1 MIYLRYFANN
11 VSVKL
16 GVVLPQQLGVR
27 GVTARGSIEQVK
39 CPEQKIEIIKTQQSA
54 ISAVCLCVKTCWC

>member
-27 GVTARGSIEQVK
+27 GVTARGAIEQVK
-39 CPEQKIEIIKTQQSA
+39 CPEQKIEIIYIIQT
-54 ISAVCLCVKTCWC
+54 